1 VTRVL
6 LDTSVVVD
14 PPVELPEV
22 TMSFVSSITLGEL
35 AAGVH
40 TARTATERARR
51 LSRLQSL
58 ENMIETLP
66 FGGAAARAYGELYA
80 LVMDAGRNPR
90 PRRFDLQIAATAVA
104 HGLILMTRNPNDFV
118 ELDSLVQV
126 IAPQ

>member
-1 VTRVL
+1 MTRVL
-6 LDTSVVVD
+6 LDTSVVID
-14 PPVELPEV
+14 PPAELPGV
-22 TMSFVSSITLGEL
+22 TMSFVSSVTLGEL

-80 LVMDAGRNPR
+80 LVIDAGRNPR

-104 HGLILMTRNPNDFV
+104 HGLILVTRNPDDFV
-118 ELDSLVQV
+118 GLDSLVQV
-126 IAPQ
+126 IAP

>member
-1 VTRVL
+1 
-6 LDTSVVVD
+6 
-14 PPVELPEV
+14 
-22 TMSFVSSITLGEL
+22 MSFVSSITLGEL

-66 FGGAAARAYGELYA
+66 FSGAAARAYGELYA
-80 LVMDAGRNPR
+80 LVIDAGRNPR

-104 HGLILMTRNPNDFV
+104 HGLILVTRNPNDFV
-118 ELDSLVQV
+118 GLDSLVQV